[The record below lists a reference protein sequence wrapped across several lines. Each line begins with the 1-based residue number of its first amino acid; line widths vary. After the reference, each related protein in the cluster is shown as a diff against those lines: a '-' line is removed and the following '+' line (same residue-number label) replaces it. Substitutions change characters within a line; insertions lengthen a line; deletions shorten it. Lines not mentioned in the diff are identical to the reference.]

1 MTVSCIK
8 WYAVYTQPRREHWT
22 RSNLWERGHEVYL
35 PLYHRQRRHARRTDW
50 VSAPLFPR
58 YLFVTNNPTRPGRRS
73 ILSAPGVISLVTF
86 GDRPA
91 TVADTII
98 QDIRSRE
105 NDTGHVQLM
114 DAGSLIPG
122 EQVRIHSGIMTDQVG
137 LFERGSDADR
147 VVILLQLLGREV
159 RARMPSSSISRTL

>member
-1 MTVSCIK
+1 MTVPGIR
-8 WYAVYTQPRREHWT
+8 WYAVYTQACREHWT

-35 PLYHRQRRHARRTDW
+35 PLYRRQRRHARRTDW

-58 YLFVTNNPTRPGRRS
+58 YLFVTNNPARPGRRS
-73 ILSAPGVISLVTF
+73 ILSTPGVIGLVKF

-91 TVADTII
+91 TVTDTII

-105 NDTGHVQLM
+105 NDAGHVQLV
-114 DAGSLIPG
+114 DLKSLIPG

-159 RARMPSSSISRTL
+159 RVRMPSNSISRTL

>member
-1 MTVSCIK
+1 MTVPAIR
-8 WYAVYTQPRREHWT
+8 WYAVYTQPGREHWT

-35 PLYHRQRRHARRTDW
+35 PLYRKQRRHARRTDW
-50 VSAPLFPR
+50 VPAPLFPR
-58 YLFVTNNPTRPGRRS
+58 YLFVTNDTTRPGRRS

-91 TVADTII
+91 TMADTII

-105 NDTGHVQLM
+105 NDAGHVQLV
-114 DAGSLIPG
+114 DLKSLIRG
-122 EQVRIHSGIMTDQVG
+122 QEIRIHSGIMMDQVG

-147 VVILLQLLGREV
+147 VVILLHLLGREV
-159 RARMPSSSISRTL
+159 RVKMPSNSISRTL